1 MAVSGEVEGGILSG
15 IRVLDFSRV
24 LAGPYAT
31 MTLADFGAD
40 VIKVE
45 SADGDDTRGWR
56 PPVDDHGVSTYF
68 SSVNRNKRSVIL
80 DLRSPEGKAKAEE
93 LLASAD
99 VVIENFRPGVMTK
112 LGFNFEEAKKMRPG
126 IIYCSITGFG
136 SGKGAKLAGY
146 DLLVQALGGL
156 MSVTG
161 PQDGGPT
168 KVGVAL
174 IDIMTGMNAVQ
185 GILLALKARAD
196 ALTSA
201 DPGQWKG
208 QLIQVDLMTTLLAAM
223 TNQASAA
230 LNAGVTPVRL
240 GNAHPSISP
249 YELFEAQD
257 RPLLIAVGN
266 DKQFHTLVRLLDIEH
281 LATDP
286 RFVDNPSRATHREQ
300 LRELLEAVLMTQPG
314 AHWAQVLSSEGV
326 PCGLV
331 NTVPE
336 AFEFADSLALDAVV
350 EIPTADGEHLFRQ
363 VVSPIHIPGRSA
375 TYRLAPPA
383 LGEHS
388 EDVRWL
394 TVDTDVD
401 DPEDEGKE
409 KQ

>member
-1 MAVSGEVEGGILSG
+1 MATPAQAEGGILSG

-56 PPVDDHGVSTYF
+56 PPVDEQGISTYF
-68 SSVNRNKRSVIL
+68 SSVNRNKRSAII
-80 DLRSPEGKAKAEE
+80 DLRTEEGKAKAQE
-93 LLASAD
+93 LLATAD

-112 LGFNFEEAKKMRPG
+112 LGFNFEEAQKINPG

-136 SGKGAKLAGY
+136 SGKGASLAGY
-146 DLLVQALGGL
+146 DLLVQGLGGL

-161 PQDGGPT
+161 SPEGGPT

-185 GILLALKARAD
+185 GILLALTARAN
-196 ALTSA
+196 AE
-201 DPGQWKG
+201 PGQWKG
-208 QLIQVDLMTTLLAAM
+208 QLIHVDLMTTLLAAM

-230 LNAGVTPVRL
+230 LNAGVTPARL

-249 YELFEAQD
+249 YELYDAED

-266 DKQFHTLVRLLDIEH
+266 DKQFHTLVRLLGVEQ

-286 RFVDNPSRATHREQ
+286 RFADNPSRATHREQ
-300 LRELLEAVLMTQPG
+300 LRELLEEVLMTKPG
-314 AHWAQVLSSEGV
+314 AHWVELLSSQGV
-326 PCGLV
+326 PSGLV
-331 NTVPE
+331 NTLPE
-336 AFEFADSLALDAVV
+336 AFDFADSLELDAVV
-350 EIPTADGEHLFRQ
+350 EIPTADGEHTYRQ
-363 VVSPIHIPGRSA
+363 VVNPIHIPGRGAS
-375 TYRLAPPA
+375 YRLAPPS

-394 TVDTDVD
+394 
-401 DPEDEGKE
+401 DEKPSD
-409 KQ
+409 

>member
-1 MAVSGEVEGGILSG
+1 MATPAQAEGGILSG

-45 SADGDDTRGWR
+45 SANGDDTRGWR
-56 PPVDDHGVSTYF
+56 PPVDEQGVSTYF
-68 SSVNRNKRSVIL
+68 SSVNRNKRSAII
-80 DLRSPEGKAKAEE
+80 DLRTEEGKAKAQE
-93 LLASAD
+93 LLATAD

-112 LGFNFEEAKKMRPG
+112 LGFNFEEAQKINPG

-136 SGKGAKLAGY
+136 SGKGASLAGY
-146 DLLVQALGGL
+146 DLLVQGLGGL

-161 PQDGGPT
+161 SPEGGPT

-185 GILLALKARAD
+185 GILLALTARAN
-196 ALTSA
+196 AE
-201 DPGQWKG
+201 PGQWKG
-208 QLIQVDLMTTLLAAM
+208 QLIHVDLMTTLLAAM

-230 LNAGVTPVRL
+230 LNAGVTPARL

-249 YELFEAQD
+249 YELYDAED

-266 DKQFHTLVRLLDIEH
+266 DKQFHTLVRLLGVEQ

-286 RFVDNPSRATHREQ
+286 RFGDNPSRATHREE
-300 LRELLEAVLMTQPG
+300 LRALLEEVLMSKPG
-314 AHWAQVLSSEGV
+314 AHWVELLSAQGV
-326 PCGLV
+326 PSGLV
-331 NTVPE
+331 NTLPE
-336 AFEFADSLALDAVV
+336 AFDFADSLELDAVV
-350 EIPTADGEHLFRQ
+350 EIPTADGENTYRQ
-363 VVSPIHIPGRSA
+363 VVNPIHIPGRGAS
-375 TYRLAPPA
+375 YRLAPPS

-394 TVDTDVD
+394 N
-401 DPEDEGKE
+401 E
-409 KQ
+409 KPSD

>member
-1 MAVSGEVEGGILSG
+1 MATPAQADGGILSG
-15 IRVLDFSRV
+15 VRVLDFSRV

-40 VIKVE
+40 VIKIE
-45 SADGDDTRGWR
+45 SSDGDDTRGWR
-56 PPVDDHGVSTYF
+56 PPVDDHGVSTYY
-68 SSVNRNKRSVIL
+68 SSVNRNKRSVVL
-80 DLRSPEGKAKAEE
+80 DLRSPEGKAQAQE
-93 LLASAD
+93 LLATAD

-112 LGFNFEEAKKMRPG
+112 LGFNFDEAKKINPG

-136 SGKGAKLAGY
+136 SGKGASLAGY
-146 DLLVQALGGL
+146 DLLVQSLGGL

-161 PQDGGPT
+161 AQDGGPT

-196 ALTSA
+196 T

-249 YELFEAQD
+249 YELYDAQD

-266 DKQFHTLVRLLDIEH
+266 DKQFTTLVRLLEIEH
-281 LATDP
+281 LAQDP
-286 RFVDNPSRATHREQ
+286 RFADNPSRATHREQ
-300 LRELLEAVLMTQPG
+300 LRELMEEVLTTQPG
-314 AHWAQVLSSEGV
+314 THWVTLLSSEGV
-326 PCGLV
+326 PSGLV
-331 NTVPE
+331 NTLPE
-336 AFEFADSLALDAVV
+336 AFDFADSLELDAVV
-350 EIPTADGEHLFRQ
+350 EIPTADGQHTYRQ
-363 VVSPIHIPGRSA
+363 VVNPIQIPGRDAS
-375 TYRLAPPA
+375 YRLAPPS

-394 TVDTDVD
+394 DSD
-401 DPEDEGKE
+401 
-409 KQ
+409 Q

>member
-1 MAVSGEVEGGILSG
+1 MATPAHADGGILAG

-40 VIKVE
+40 VIKIE

-56 PPVDDHGVSTYF
+56 PPVDGQGVSTYF

-80 DLRSPEGKAKAEE
+80 DLRTQEGKAKAQE
-93 LLASAD
+93 LLATAD

-112 LGFNFEEAKKMRPG
+112 LGFNFEEARKINPG

-136 SGKGAKLAGY
+136 SGKGASLAGY

-161 PQDGGPT
+161 PQEGGPT

-185 GILLALKARAD
+185 GILLALTARAQ
-196 ALTSA
+196 AE
-201 DPGQWKG
+201 PGQWKG
-208 QLIQVDLMTTLLAAM
+208 QLIHVDLMTTLLAAM

-249 YELFEAQD
+249 YELYDAED

-266 DKQFHTLVRLLDIEH
+266 DKQFHTLVRLLGIEH

-286 RFVDNPSRATHREQ
+286 RFADNPSRATHREE
-300 LRELLEAVLMTQPG
+300 LRALLEEVLKTQPG
-314 AHWAQVLSSEGV
+314 THWVELLSTQGV
-326 PCGLV
+326 PSGLV
-331 NTVPE
+331 NTLPE
-336 AFEFADSLALDAVV
+336 AFEFADTLELNAVV
-350 EIPTADGEHLFRQ
+350 DIPTADGDHTFRQ
-363 VVSPIHIPGRSA
+363 VVNPIHIPGRGAS
-375 TYRLAPPA
+375 YRLAPPS

-394 TVDTDVD
+394 
-401 DPEDEGKE
+401 DEKPSDE
-409 KQ
+409 

>member
-1 MAVSGEVEGGILSG
+1 MATPAHADGGILAG

-40 VIKVE
+40 VIKIE

-56 PPVDDHGVSTYF
+56 PPVDGQGVSTYF

-80 DLRSPEGKAKAEE
+80 DLRTQEGKAKAQE
-93 LLASAD
+93 LLATAD

-112 LGFNFEEAKKMRPG
+112 LGFNFEEAQKINPG

-136 SGKGAKLAGY
+136 SGKGASLAGY

-185 GILLALKARAD
+185 GILLALTARAH
-196 ALTSA
+196 AE
-201 DPGQWKG
+201 PGQWKG
-208 QLIQVDLMTTLLAAM
+208 QLIHVDLMTTLLAAM

-249 YELFEAQD
+249 YELYDAED

-266 DKQFHTLVRLLDIEH
+266 DKQFHTLVRLLGVEQ

-286 RFVDNPSRATHREQ
+286 RFADNPSRATHREQ
-300 LRELLEAVLMTQPG
+300 LRELLEEVLMTKPG
-314 AHWAQVLSSEGV
+314 AHWVELLSSQGV
-326 PCGLV
+326 PSGLV
-331 NTVPE
+331 NTLPE
-336 AFEFADSLALDAVV
+336 AFDFADSLQLDAVV
-350 EIPTADGEHLFRQ
+350 EIPTADGEHTYRQ
-363 VVSPIHIPGRSA
+363 VVNPIHIPGRGAS
-375 TYRLAPPA
+375 YRLAPPS

-394 TVDTDVD
+394 
-401 DPEDEGKE
+401 DEKPSD
-409 KQ
+409 

>member
-1 MAVSGEVEGGILSG
+1 MATPAQAEGGILSG

-56 PPVDDHGVSTYF
+56 PPVDEQGVSTYF
-68 SSVNRNKRSVIL
+68 SSVNRNKRSAII
-80 DLRSPEGKAKAEE
+80 DLRTEEGKAKAQE
-93 LLASAD
+93 LLATAD

-112 LGFNFEEAKKMRPG
+112 LGFNYEEAQKINPG

-136 SGKGAKLAGY
+136 SGKGASLAGY
-146 DLLVQALGGL
+146 DLLVQGLGGL

-161 PQDGGPT
+161 SPEGGPT

-185 GILLALKARAD
+185 GILLALTARAN
-196 ALTSA
+196 AE
-201 DPGQWKG
+201 PGQWKG
-208 QLIQVDLMTTLLAAM
+208 QLIHVDLMTTLLAAM

-230 LNAGVTPVRL
+230 LNAGVTPARL

-249 YELFEAQD
+249 YELYDAED

-266 DKQFHTLVRLLDIEH
+266 DKQFHTLVRLLGVEQ
-281 LATDP
+281 LASDP
-286 RFVDNPSRATHREQ
+286 RFGDNPSRATHREE
-300 LRELLEAVLMTQPG
+300 LRALLEEVLMSKPG
-314 AHWAQVLSSEGV
+314 AHWVELLSAQGV
-326 PCGLV
+326 PSGLV
-331 NTVPE
+331 NTLPE
-336 AFEFADSLALDAVV
+336 AFDFADSLELDAVV
-350 EIPTADGEHLFRQ
+350 EIPTTDGEHTYRQ
-363 VVSPIHIPGRSA
+363 VVNPIHIPGRGAS
-375 TYRLAPPA
+375 YRLAPPL

-394 TVDTDVD
+394 
-401 DPEDEGKE
+401 DEKPSD
-409 KQ
+409 

>member
-1 MAVSGEVEGGILSG
+1 MATPAHADGGILAG

-40 VIKVE
+40 VIKIE

-56 PPVDDHGVSTYF
+56 PPVDGQGVSTYF

-80 DLRSPEGKAKAEE
+80 DLRTQEGKAKAQE
-93 LLASAD
+93 LLATAD

-112 LGFNFEEAKKMRPG
+112 LGFNFEQAQKINPG

-136 SGKGAKLAGY
+136 SGKGASLAGY
-146 DLLVQALGGL
+146 DLLVQGLGGL

-161 PQDGGPT
+161 SPEGGPT

-185 GILLALKARAD
+185 GILLALTARAN
-196 ALTSA
+196 AE
-201 DPGQWKG
+201 PGQWKG
-208 QLIQVDLMTTLLAAM
+208 QLIHVDLMTTLLAAM

-230 LNAGVTPVRL
+230 LNAGVTPARL

-249 YELFEAQD
+249 YELYDAED

-266 DKQFHTLVRLLDIEH
+266 DKQFHTLVRLLGVEQ

-286 RFVDNPSRATHREQ
+286 RFADNPSRATHREQ
-300 LRELLEAVLMTQPG
+300 LRELLEEVLMTKPG
-314 AHWAQVLSSEGV
+314 AHWVELLSAQGV
-326 PCGLV
+326 PSGLV
-331 NTVPE
+331 NTLPE
-336 AFEFADSLALDAVV
+336 AFDFADSLELDAVV
-350 EIPTADGEHLFRQ
+350 EIPTADGEHTYRQ
-363 VVSPIHIPGRSA
+363 VVNPIHIPGRGAS
-375 TYRLAPPA
+375 YRLAPPS

-394 TVDTDVD
+394 
-401 DPEDEGKE
+401 DEKPSDE
-409 KQ
+409 

>member
-1 MAVSGEVEGGILSG
+1 MAVAASANGGILSG

-45 SADGDDTRGWR
+45 SAEGDDTRGWR
-56 PPVDDHGVSTYF
+56 PPVDEQGVSTYF
-68 SSVNRNKRSVIL
+68 SSVNRNKRSAII
-80 DLRSPEGKAKAEE
+80 DLRTAEGKAQAQE
-93 LLASAD
+93 LLATAD

-112 LGFNFEEAKKMRPG
+112 LGFNFEEAQKINPG

-136 SGKGAKLAGY
+136 SGKGASLAGY
-146 DLLVQALGGL
+146 DLLVQGLGGL

-161 PQDGGPT
+161 SPEGGPT

-185 GILLALKARAD
+185 GILLALTARAN
-196 ALTSA
+196 AE
-201 DPGQWKG
+201 PGQWKG
-208 QLIQVDLMTTLLAAM
+208 QLIHVDLMTTLLAAM

-230 LNAGVTPVRL
+230 LNAGVTPARL

-249 YELFEAQD
+249 YELYDAED

-266 DKQFHTLVRLLDIEH
+266 DKQFHTLVRLLGVEQ

-286 RFVDNPSRATHREQ
+286 RFADNPSRATHREQ
-300 LRELLEAVLMTQPG
+300 LRELLEEVLMTKPG
-314 AHWAQVLSSEGV
+314 AHWVELLSAQGV
-326 PCGLV
+326 PSGLV
-331 NTVPE
+331 NTLPE
-336 AFEFADSLALDAVV
+336 AFDFADSLELDAVV
-350 EIPTADGEHLFRQ
+350 EIPTADGEHTYRQ
-363 VVSPIHIPGRSA
+363 VVNPIHIPGRGAS
-375 TYRLAPPA
+375 YRLAPPS

-394 TVDTDVD
+394 
-401 DPEDEGKE
+401 DEKPSD
-409 KQ
+409 

>member
-1 MAVSGEVEGGILSG
+1 MAAPAHAEGGILSG

-40 VIKVE
+40 VIKLE

-56 PPVDDHGVSTYF
+56 PPVDDQGISTYF
-68 SSVNRNKRSVIL
+68 SSVNRNKRSVVV
-80 DLRSPEGKAKAEE
+80 DLRNPEGKETAQK
-93 LLASAD
+93 LLAGAD
-99 VVIENFRPGVMTK
+99 VVIENFRPGVMSK
-112 LGFNFEEAKKMRPG
+112 LGFNFEEAQKINPG

-136 SGKGAKLAGY
+136 SGKGASLAGY
-146 DLLVQALGGL
+146 DLLVQGLGGL

-161 PQDGGPT
+161 SQEGGPT

-185 GILLALKARAD
+185 GILLALTARA
-196 ALTSA
+196 SA
-201 DPGQWKG
+201 EPGQWKG

-230 LNAGVTPVRL
+230 LNAGVTPVRM

-249 YELFEAQD
+249 YELYDAQD

-266 DKQFHTLVRLLDIEH
+266 DKQFHALVRLLGVEH

-286 RFVDNPSRATHREQ
+286 RFAENPSRATHREE
-300 LRELLEAVLMTQPG
+300 LRALLEEVLLTKPG
-314 AHWAQVLSSEGV
+314 AHWVDLLSAQGV
-326 PCGLV
+326 PSGLV
-331 NTVPE
+331 NTLPE
-336 AFEFADSLALDAVV
+336 AFDFADSLELNAVV
-350 EIPTADGEHLFRQ
+350 EIPTVGGEHNYRQ
-363 VVSPIHIPGRSA
+363 VVNPIHIPGRGAS
-375 TYRLAPPA
+375 YRLAPPS

-388 EDVRWL
+388 EDVCWL
-394 TVDTDVD
+394 
-401 DPEDEGKE
+401 DEKPSD
-409 KQ
+409 

>member
-1 MAVSGEVEGGILSG
+1 MAVAAHADGGILSG

-40 VIKVE
+40 VIKIE

-56 PPVDDHGVSTYF
+56 PPVDAQGVSTYY

-80 DLRSPEGKAKAEE
+80 DLRTEEGKQKARE
-93 LLASAD
+93 LLATAD

-112 LGFNFEEAKKMRPG
+112 LGFNFEEAQKINPG

-136 SGKGAKLAGY
+136 SGKGASLAGY

-185 GILLALKARAD
+185 GILLALKARED
-196 ALTSA
+196 ALASA
-201 DPGQWKG
+201 QPGQWKG
-208 QLIQVDLMTTLLAAM
+208 QLIHVDLMTTLLAAM

-249 YELFEAQD
+249 YELYEASD

-266 DKQFHTLVRLLDIEH
+266 DKQFHTLVRLLEIEH

-286 RFVDNPSRATHREQ
+286 RFSDNPSRATHREQ
-300 LRELLEAVLMTQPG
+300 LGVELEAVLTTQPA
-314 AHWAQVLSSEGV
+314 AHWVAVLSAEGV
-326 PCGLV
+326 PSGLV

-336 AFEFADSLALDAVV
+336 AFNFAATLEMDAVV
-350 EIPTADGEHLFRQ
+350 EIPTAVGDHAFKQ
-363 VVSPIHIPGRSA
+363 VVNPIHIPGRGAS
-375 TYRLAPPA
+375 YRLAPPS

-388 EDVRWL
+388 EDVSWL
-394 TVDTDVD
+394 
-401 DPEDEGKE
+401 E
-409 KQ
+409 K

>member
-1 MAVSGEVEGGILSG
+1 MATPAQAEGGILSG

-56 PPVDDHGVSTYF
+56 PPVDEQGISTYF
-68 SSVNRNKRSVIL
+68 SSVNRNKRSAII
-80 DLRSPEGKAKAEE
+80 DLRTAKGKAQAQE
-93 LLASAD
+93 LLATAD

-112 LGFNFEEAKKMRPG
+112 LGFNFEQAQKINPG

-136 SGKGAKLAGY
+136 SGKGASLAGY
-146 DLLVQALGGL
+146 DLLVQGLGGL

-161 PQDGGPT
+161 SPEGGPT

-185 GILLALKARAD
+185 GILLALTARAN
-196 ALTSA
+196 AE
-201 DPGQWKG
+201 PGQWKG
-208 QLIQVDLMTTLLAAM
+208 QLIHVDLMTTLLAAM

-230 LNAGVTPVRL
+230 LNAGVTPARL

-249 YELFEAQD
+249 YELYDAED

-266 DKQFHTLVRLLDIEH
+266 DKQFHTLVRLLGVEQ

-286 RFVDNPSRATHREQ
+286 RFADNPSRATHREQ
-300 LRELLEAVLMTQPG
+300 LRELLEEVLMTKPG
-314 AHWAQVLSSEGV
+314 AHWVELLSTQGV
-326 PCGLV
+326 PSGLV
-331 NTVPE
+331 NTLPE
-336 AFEFADSLALDAVV
+336 AFDFADSLELDAVV
-350 EIPTADGEHLFRQ
+350 EIPTSDGEHTYRQ
-363 VVSPIHIPGRSA
+363 VVNPIHIPGRGAS
-375 TYRLAPPA
+375 YRLAPPS

-394 TVDTDVD
+394 
-401 DPEDEGKE
+401 DEKPSD
-409 KQ
+409 

>member
-1 MAVSGEVEGGILSG
+1 MATPAQAEGGILSG

-56 PPVDDHGVSTYF
+56 PPVDEQGISTYF
-68 SSVNRNKRSVIL
+68 SSVNRNKRSAII
-80 DLRSPEGKAKAEE
+80 DLRTAKGKAQAQE
-93 LLASAD
+93 LLATAD

-112 LGFNFEEAKKMRPG
+112 LGFNFEEAQKINPG

-136 SGKGAKLAGY
+136 SGKGASLAGY

-185 GILLALKARAD
+185 GILLALTARAN
-196 ALTSA
+196 AE
-201 DPGQWKG
+201 PGQWKG
-208 QLIQVDLMTTLLAAM
+208 QLIHVDLMTTLLAAM

-230 LNAGVTPVRL
+230 LNARVTPARL

-249 YELFEAQD
+249 YELYDAED

-266 DKQFHTLVRLLDIEH
+266 DKQFHTLVRLLGVEQ

-286 RFVDNPSRATHREQ
+286 RFADNPSRATHREQ
-300 LRELLEAVLMTQPG
+300 LRELLEEVLMTKPG
-314 AHWAQVLSSEGV
+314 AHWVELLSSQGV
-326 PCGLV
+326 PSGLV
-331 NTVPE
+331 NTLPE
-336 AFEFADSLALDAVV
+336 AFDFADSLQLDAVV
-350 EIPTADGEHLFRQ
+350 EIPTADGEHTYRQ
-363 VVSPIHIPGRSA
+363 VVNPIHIPGRGAS
-375 TYRLAPPA
+375 YRLAPPS

-394 TVDTDVD
+394 
-401 DPEDEGKE
+401 DEKPSD
-409 KQ
+409 

>member
-1 MAVSGEVEGGILSG
+1 MAVAAHADGGILSG

-40 VIKVE
+40 VIKIE

-56 PPVDDHGVSTYF
+56 PPVDGQGVSTYY

-80 DLRSPEGKAKAEE
+80 DLRSEEGKAKARE

-112 LGFNFEEAKKMRPG
+112 LGFNYEEAKKVNPG

-136 SGKGAKLAGY
+136 SGKGATLAGY

-161 PQDGGPT
+161 PKDGGPT

-185 GILLALKARAD
+185 GILLALKARDD
-196 ALTSA
+196 AMASS
-201 DPGQWKG
+201 DPAQWKG
-208 QLIQVDLMTTLLAAM
+208 QLIHVDLMTTLLAAM

-249 YELFEAQD
+249 YELYEAAD

-266 DKQFHTLVRLLDIEH
+266 DKQFHTLVRLLEVEH
-281 LATDP
+281 LASDP
-286 RFVDNPSRATHREQ
+286 RFSDNPSRATHREQ
-300 LRELLEAVLMTQPG
+300 LGEELEAVLMTQPA
-314 AHWAQVLSSEGV
+314 AHWVGLLSAEGV
-326 PCGLV
+326 PSGLV

-336 AFEFADSLALDAVV
+336 AFDFAASLEMDAVV
-350 EIPTADGEHLFRQ
+350 EIPTANGDHTFKQ
-363 VVSPIHIPGRSA
+363 VVSPIHIPGRGAS
-375 TYRLAPPA
+375 YRLAPPS

-388 EDVRWL
+388 EDVSWL
-394 TVDTDVD
+394 
-401 DPEDEGKE
+401 E
-409 KQ
+409 K

>member
-1 MAVSGEVEGGILSG
+1 MATPAQANDGILSG
-15 IRVLDFSRV
+15 VRVLDFSRV

-45 SADGDDTRGWR
+45 SPDGDDTRGWR
-56 PPVDDHGVSTYF
+56 PPVDERGISTYY
-68 SSVNRNKRSVIL
+68 SSVNRNKRSVVL
-80 DLRSPEGKAKAEE
+80 DLSSPEGKKKAQE
-93 LLASAD
+93 LLAAAD

-112 LGFNFEEAKKMRPG
+112 LGFNFEEAQKINPG

-136 SGKGAKLAGY
+136 SGKGAQLAGY
-146 DLLVQALGGL
+146 DLLVQGLGGL

-161 PQDGGPT
+161 HQDSGPT

-185 GILLALKARAD
+185 GILLALKARDD
-196 ALTSA
+196 AQAST

-208 QLIQVDLMTTLLAAM
+208 QLIQVDLMTTLLSAM

-230 LNAGVTPVRL
+230 LNAGVTPGRL

-249 YELFEAQD
+249 YELYDAQD

-266 DKQFHTLVRLLDIEH
+266 DKQFQTLVRLLGIKH

-286 RFVDNPSRATHREQ
+286 RFAENPSRATNRQ
-300 LRELLEAVLMTQPG
+300 ALRQELEAVLVTQP
-314 AHWAQVLSSEGV
+314 ADQWVAVLSAEGV
-326 PCGLV
+326 PSGLV
-331 NTVPE
+331 NTLPE
-336 AFEFADSLALDAVV
+336 AFEFADSLGLDAVV
-350 EIPTADGEHLFRQ
+350 EIPTSDGEHLLRQ
-363 VVSPIHIPGRSA
+363 VVNPINLPGREAS
-375 TYRLAPPA
+375 YRLAPPA

-388 EDVRWL
+388 ENVFWL
-394 TVDTDVD
+394 NGE
-401 DPEDEGKE
+401 PEE
-409 KQ
+409 

>member
-1 MAVSGEVEGGILSG
+1 MATPAQAEGGILSG

-56 PPVDDHGVSTYF
+56 PPVDEQGISTYF
-68 SSVNRNKRSVIL
+68 SSVNRNKRSAII
-80 DLRSPEGKAKAEE
+80 DLRTAKGKAQAQE
-93 LLASAD
+93 LLATAD

-112 LGFNFEEAKKMRPG
+112 LGFNFEEAQKINPG

-136 SGKGAKLAGY
+136 SGKGASLAGY
-146 DLLVQALGGL
+146 DLLVQGLGGL

-161 PQDGGPT
+161 SPEGGPT

-185 GILLALKARAD
+185 GILLALTARAN
-196 ALTSA
+196 AE
-201 DPGQWKG
+201 PGQWKG
-208 QLIQVDLMTTLLAAM
+208 QLIHVDLMTTLLAAM

-230 LNAGVTPVRL
+230 LNAGVTPARL

-249 YELFEAQD
+249 YELYDAED

-266 DKQFHTLVRLLDIEH
+266 DKQFHTLVRLLGVEQ

-286 RFVDNPSRATHREQ
+286 RFADNPSRATHRED
-300 LRELLEAVLMTQPG
+300 LRALLEEVLMSKPG
-314 AHWAQVLSSEGV
+314 AHWVELLSAQGV
-326 PCGLV
+326 PSGLV
-331 NTVPE
+331 NTLPE
-336 AFEFADSLALDAVV
+336 AFDFADSLQLDAVV
-350 EIPTADGEHLFRQ
+350 EIPTADGEHTYRQ
-363 VVSPIHIPGRSA
+363 VVNPIHIPGRGAS
-375 TYRLAPPA
+375 YRLAPPS

-394 TVDTDVD
+394 
-401 DPEDEGKE
+401 DEKPSD
-409 KQ
+409 

>member
-1 MAVSGEVEGGILSG
+1 MAVDAQANGGILSG

-56 PPVDDHGVSTYF
+56 PPVDEQGVSTYF
-68 SSVNRNKRSVIL
+68 SSVNRNKRSAII
-80 DLRSPEGKAKAEE
+80 DLRTEEGKAKAQE
-93 LLASAD
+93 LLATAD

-112 LGFNFEEAKKMRPG
+112 LGFNFEEAQKINPG

-136 SGKGAKLAGY
+136 SGKGASLAGY
-146 DLLVQALGGL
+146 DLLVQGLGGL

-161 PQDGGPT
+161 SPEGGPT

-185 GILLALKARAD
+185 GILLALTARAN
-196 ALTSA
+196 AE
-201 DPGQWKG
+201 PGQWKG
-208 QLIQVDLMTTLLAAM
+208 QLIHVDLMTTLLAAM

-230 LNAGVTPVRL
+230 LNAGVTPARL

-249 YELFEAQD
+249 YELYDAQD

-266 DKQFHTLVRLLDIEH
+266 DKQFHTLVRLLGVEH

-286 RFVDNPSRATHREQ
+286 RFADNPSRATHREQ
-300 LRELLEAVLMTQPG
+300 LRELLEEVLMTKPG
-314 AHWAQVLSSEGV
+314 AHWVEMLSAQGV
-326 PCGLV
+326 PSGLV
-331 NTVPE
+331 NTLPE
-336 AFEFADSLALDAVV
+336 AFDFADSLELDAVV
-350 EIPTADGEHLFRQ
+350 EIPTADGEHSFRQ
-363 VVSPIHIPGRSA
+363 VVNPIHIPGRGAS
-375 TYRLAPPA
+375 YRLAPPS

-394 TVDTDVD
+394 
-401 DPEDEGKE
+401 DEKPSE
-409 KQ
+409 

>member
-1 MAVSGEVEGGILSG
+1 MATPAHADGGILAG

-40 VIKVE
+40 VIKIE

-56 PPVDDHGVSTYF
+56 PPVDGQGVSTYF

-80 DLRSPEGKAKAEE
+80 DLRTQEGKAKAQE
-93 LLASAD
+93 LLATAD

-112 LGFNFEEAKKMRPG
+112 LGFNFEEAQKINPG

-136 SGKGAKLAGY
+136 SGKGASLAGY

-185 GILLALKARAD
+185 GILLALTARAH
-196 ALTSA
+196 AE
-201 DPGQWKG
+201 PGQWKG
-208 QLIQVDLMTTLLAAM
+208 QLIHVDLMTTLLAAM

-249 YELFEAQD
+249 YELYDAGD

-266 DKQFHTLVRLLDIEH
+266 DKQFHTLVRLLGIEH

-286 RFVDNPSRATHREQ
+286 RFADNPSRATHREE
-300 LRELLEAVLMTQPG
+300 LRALLEEVLKTQPG
-314 AHWAQVLSSEGV
+314 THWVELLSTQGV
-326 PCGLV
+326 PSGLV
-331 NTVPE
+331 NTLPE
-336 AFEFADSLALDAVV
+336 AFEFADTLELNAVV
-350 EIPTADGEHLFRQ
+350 DIPTADGDHTFRQ
-363 VVSPIHIPGRSA
+363 VVNPIHIPGRGAS
-375 TYRLAPPA
+375 YRLAPPS

-394 TVDTDVD
+394 
-401 DPEDEGKE
+401 DEKPSDE
-409 KQ
+409 

>member
-1 MAVSGEVEGGILSG
+1 MATPAQAEGGILSG

-56 PPVDDHGVSTYF
+56 PPVDEQGISTYF
-68 SSVNRNKRSVIL
+68 SSVNRNKRSAII
-80 DLRSPEGKAKAEE
+80 DLRTAKGKAQAQE
-93 LLASAD
+93 LLATAD

-112 LGFNFEEAKKMRPG
+112 LGFNFEEAQKINPG

-136 SGKGAKLAGY
+136 SGKGASLAGY
-146 DLLVQALGGL
+146 DLLVQGLGGL

-161 PQDGGPT
+161 SPEGGPT

-185 GILLALKARAD
+185 GILLALTARAN
-196 ALTSA
+196 AE
-201 DPGQWKG
+201 PGQWKG
-208 QLIQVDLMTTLLAAM
+208 QLIHVDLMTTLLAAM

-230 LNAGVTPVRL
+230 LNARVTPARL

-249 YELFEAQD
+249 YELYDAED

-266 DKQFHTLVRLLDIEH
+266 DKQFHTLVRLLGVEQ

-286 RFVDNPSRATHREQ
+286 RFADNPSRATHREQ
-300 LRELLEAVLMTQPG
+300 LRELLEEVLMTKPG
-314 AHWAQVLSSEGV
+314 AHWVELLSSQGV
-326 PCGLV
+326 PSGLV
-331 NTVPE
+331 NTLPE
-336 AFEFADSLALDAVV
+336 AFDFADSLELDAVV
-350 EIPTADGEHLFRQ
+350 EIPTADGEHTYRQ
-363 VVSPIHIPGRSA
+363 VVNPIHIPGRGAS
-375 TYRLAPPA
+375 YRLAPPS

-394 TVDTDVD
+394 
-401 DPEDEGKE
+401 DEKPSD
-409 KQ
+409 

>member
-1 MAVSGEVEGGILSG
+1 MATPAQAEGGILSG

-45 SADGDDTRGWR
+45 SANGDDTRGWR
-56 PPVDDHGVSTYF
+56 PPVDEQGVSTYF
-68 SSVNRNKRSVIL
+68 SSVNRNKRSAII
-80 DLRSPEGKAKAEE
+80 DLRTEEGKAKAQE
-93 LLASAD
+93 LLATAD

-112 LGFNFEEAKKMRPG
+112 LGFNFEEAQKINPG

-136 SGKGAKLAGY
+136 SGKGASLAGY
-146 DLLVQALGGL
+146 DLLVQGLGGL

-161 PQDGGPT
+161 SPEGGPT

-185 GILLALKARAD
+185 GILLALTARAN
-196 ALTSA
+196 AE
-201 DPGQWKG
+201 PGQWKG
-208 QLIQVDLMTTLLAAM
+208 QLIHVDLMTTLLAAM

-230 LNAGVTPVRL
+230 LNAGVTPARL

-249 YELFEAQD
+249 YELYDAED

-266 DKQFHTLVRLLDIEH
+266 DKQFHTLVRLLGVEQ

-286 RFVDNPSRATHREQ
+286 RFGDNPSRATHREE
-300 LRELLEAVLMTQPG
+300 LRALLEEVLMSKPG
-314 AHWAQVLSSEGV
+314 AHWVELLSAQGV
-326 PCGLV
+326 PSGLV
-331 NTVPE
+331 NTLPE
-336 AFEFADSLALDAVV
+336 AFDFADSLELDAVV
-350 EIPTADGEHLFRQ
+350 EIPTADGENTYRQ
-363 VVSPIHIPGRSA
+363 VVNPIHIPGRGAS
-375 TYRLAPPA
+375 YRLAPPS

-394 TVDTDVD
+394 
-401 DPEDEGKE
+401 DEKPSD
-409 KQ
+409 

>member
-1 MAVSGEVEGGILSG
+1 MATPAHAEGGILAG

-56 PPVDDHGVSTYF
+56 PPVDAQGVSTYY

-80 DLRSPEGKAKAEE
+80 DLRTEEGKAKAQE

-112 LGFNFEEAKKMRPG
+112 LGFNFDQARKINPG

-136 SGKGAKLAGY
+136 SGKGASLAGY

-161 PQDGGPT
+161 PQEGGPT

-185 GILLALKARAD
+185 GILLALTARAQ
-196 ALTSA
+196 AE
-201 DPGQWKG
+201 PGQWKG

-249 YELFEAQD
+249 YELYDAED

-266 DKQFHTLVRLLDIEH
+266 DKQFHTLVRLLGIEH

-286 RFVDNPSRATHREQ
+286 RFADNPSRATHREE
-300 LRELLEAVLMTQPG
+300 LRALLEEVLKTQPG
-314 AHWAQVLSSEGV
+314 THWVELLSAQGV
-326 PCGLV
+326 PSGLV
-331 NTVPE
+331 NTLPE
-336 AFEFADSLALDAVV
+336 AFEFADTLELNAVV
-350 EIPTADGEHLFRQ
+350 DIPTADGNHTFRQ
-363 VVSPIHIPGRSA
+363 VVNPIHSPGRGAS
-375 TYRLAPPA
+375 YRLAPPS

-394 TVDTDVD
+394 
-401 DPEDEGKE
+401 DEKPSDE
-409 KQ
+409 

>member
-1 MAVSGEVEGGILSG
+1 MATPAHADGGILAG

-40 VIKVE
+40 VIKIE
-45 SADGDDTRGWR
+45 STDGDDTRGWR
-56 PPVDDHGVSTYF
+56 PPVDKQGVSTYF

-80 DLRSPEGKAKAEE
+80 DLRTQEGKAKAQE
-93 LLASAD
+93 LLATAD

-112 LGFNFEEAKKMRPG
+112 LGFNFEEARKINPG

-136 SGKGAKLAGY
+136 SGKGASLAGY

-161 PQDGGPT
+161 PQEGGPT

-185 GILLALKARAD
+185 GILLALTARAQ
-196 ALTSA
+196 AE
-201 DPGQWKG
+201 PGQWKG
-208 QLIQVDLMTTLLAAM
+208 QLIHVDLMTTLLAAM

-249 YELFEAQD
+249 YELYDAED

-266 DKQFHTLVRLLDIEH
+266 DKQFHTLVRLLGIEH

-286 RFVDNPSRATHREQ
+286 RFADNPSRATHREQ
-300 LRELLEAVLMTQPG
+300 LRELLEEVLMTKPG
-314 AHWAQVLSSEGV
+314 AHWVELLSAQGV
-326 PCGLV
+326 PSGLV
-331 NTVPE
+331 NTLPE
-336 AFEFADSLALDAVV
+336 AFDFADSLQLDAVV
-350 EIPTADGEHLFRQ
+350 EIPTADGEHTYRQ
-363 VVSPIHIPGRSA
+363 VVNPIHIPGRGAS
-375 TYRLAPPA
+375 YRLAPPS

-394 TVDTDVD
+394 
-401 DPEDEGKE
+401 DEKPSD
-409 KQ
+409 

>member
-1 MAVSGEVEGGILSG
+1 MATPAHANGGILSG

-45 SADGDDTRGWR
+45 SHEGDDTRGWR
-56 PPVDDHGVSTYF
+56 PPVDAQGISTYY
-68 SSVNRNKRSVIL
+68 SSVNRNKRSVTL
-80 DLRSPEGKAKAEE
+80 DLRTAEGKAQAQE
-93 LLASAD
+93 LLATAD
-99 VVIENFRPGVMTK
+99 VLIENFRPGVMTK
-112 LGFNFEEAKKMRPG
+112 LGFNFEEAKKINPG

-136 SGKGAKLAGY
+136 SGKGATLAGY

-185 GILLALKARAD
+185 GILLALKARTD
-196 ALTSA
+196 S
-201 DPGQWKG
+201 DPAQWKG

-249 YELFEAQD
+249 YELFDAQD

-266 DKQFHTLVRLLDIEH
+266 DKQFHTLVRLLGIEH
-281 LATDP
+281 VATDP
-286 RFVDNPSRATHREQ
+286 KFADNPSRATHREQ
-300 LRELLEAVLMTQPG
+300 LRDLLEEVLRTQSG
-314 AHWAQVLSSEGV
+314 AHWVSLLSGEGV
-326 PCGLV
+326 PAGLV
-331 NTVPE
+331 NTLPE
-336 AFEFADSLALDAVV
+336 ALDFAHSLELNAVV
-350 EIPTADGEHLFRQ
+350 EIPTSDGQHHFKQ
-363 VVSPIHIPGRSA
+363 VVSPIQIPGRDAS
-375 TYRLAPPA
+375 YRLAPPS

-394 TVDTDVD
+394 DDGQADT
-401 DPEDEGKE
+401 K
-409 KQ
+409 

>member
-1 MAVSGEVEGGILSG
+1 MATPAQAEGGILSG

-56 PPVDDHGVSTYF
+56 PPVDEQGVSTYF
-68 SSVNRNKRSVIL
+68 SSVNRNKRSAII
-80 DLRSPEGKAKAEE
+80 DLRAEEGKAKAQE
-93 LLASAD
+93 LLATAD

-112 LGFNFEEAKKMRPG
+112 LGFNFEEAQKINPG

-136 SGKGAKLAGY
+136 SGKGASLAGY
-146 DLLVQALGGL
+146 DLLVQGLGGL

-161 PQDGGPT
+161 SPEGGPT

-185 GILLALKARAD
+185 GILLALTARAN
-196 ALTSA
+196 AE
-201 DPGQWKG
+201 PGQWKG
-208 QLIQVDLMTTLLAAM
+208 QLIHVDLMTTLLAAM

-230 LNAGVTPVRL
+230 LNAGVTPARL

-249 YELFEAQD
+249 YELYDAED

-266 DKQFHTLVRLLDIEH
+266 DKQFHTLVRLLGVEQ

-286 RFVDNPSRATHREQ
+286 RFADNPSRATHREQ
-300 LRELLEAVLMTQPG
+300 LRELLEEVLMTKPG
-314 AHWAQVLSSEGV
+314 AHWVELLSSQGV
-326 PCGLV
+326 PSGLV
-331 NTVPE
+331 NTLPE
-336 AFEFADSLALDAVV
+336 AFDFADSLELDAVV
-350 EIPTADGEHLFRQ
+350 EIPTADGEHTYRQ
-363 VVSPIHIPGRSA
+363 VVNPIHIPGRGAS
-375 TYRLAPPA
+375 YRLAPPS

-394 TVDTDVD
+394 
-401 DPEDEGKE
+401 DEKPSD
-409 KQ
+409 

>member
-1 MAVSGEVEGGILSG
+1 MAVAAHADGGILSG

-40 VIKVE
+40 VIKIE

-56 PPVDDHGVSTYF
+56 PPVDEQGVSTYF
-68 SSVNRNKRSVIL
+68 SSVNRNKRSVVI
-80 DLRSPEGKAKAEE
+80 DLRTSEGKAQAQE
-93 LLASAD
+93 LLKSAD
-99 VVIENFRPGVMTK
+99 VVIENFRPGVMKK
-112 LGFNFEEAKKMRPG
+112 LGFNFEEAQKINPG

-136 SGKGAKLAGY
+136 SGKGAALAGY

-185 GILLALKARAD
+185 GILLALTARAD
-196 ALTSA
+196 T

-249 YELFEAQD
+249 YELYDAQD

-266 DKQFHTLVRLLDIEH
+266 DKQFHTLVRLLDVEH

-286 RFVDNPSRATHREQ
+286 RFADNPSRATNREE
-300 LRELLEAVLMTQPG
+300 LRALLEEVLSTQPG
-314 AHWAQVLSSEGV
+314 SHWVALLSAEGV
-326 PCGLV
+326 PAGLV
-331 NTVPE
+331 NTLPE
-336 AFEFADSLALDAVV
+336 AFDFADQLELDAVV
-350 EIPTADGEHLFRQ
+350 NIPTADGEHQFRQ
-363 VVSPIHIPGRSA
+363 VVNPIHIPGRGAS
-375 TYRLAPPA
+375 YRLAPPS

-388 EDVRWL
+388 KDVRWL
-394 TVDTDVD
+394 GADHD
-401 DPEDEGKE
+401 DADQADRK
-409 KQ
+409 

>member
-1 MAVSGEVEGGILSG
+1 MAVDAQANGGILSG

-56 PPVDDHGVSTYF
+56 PPVDEQGVSTYF
-68 SSVNRNKRSVIL
+68 SSVNRNKRSAII
-80 DLRSPEGKAKAEE
+80 DLRTEEGKAKAQE
-93 LLASAD
+93 LLATAD

-112 LGFNFEEAKKMRPG
+112 LGFNFEEAQKINPG

-136 SGKGAKLAGY
+136 SGKGASLAGY
-146 DLLVQALGGL
+146 DLLVQGLGGL

-161 PQDGGPT
+161 SPEGGPT

-185 GILLALKARAD
+185 GILLALTARAN
-196 ALTSA
+196 AE
-201 DPGQWKG
+201 PGQWKG
-208 QLIQVDLMTTLLAAM
+208 QLIHVDLMTTLLAAM

-230 LNAGVTPVRL
+230 LNAGVTPARL

-249 YELFEAQD
+249 YELYDAED

-266 DKQFHTLVRLLDIEH
+266 DKQFHTLVRLLGVEH

-286 RFVDNPSRATHREQ
+286 RFADNPSRATHREQ
-300 LRELLEAVLMTQPG
+300 LRELLEEVLMTKPG
-314 AHWAQVLSSEGV
+314 AHWVEMLSAQGV
-326 PCGLV
+326 PSGLV
-331 NTVPE
+331 NTLPE
-336 AFEFADSLALDAVV
+336 AFDFADSLELDAVV
-350 EIPTADGEHLFRQ
+350 EIPTADGEHSFRQ
-363 VVSPIHIPGRSA
+363 VVNPIHIPGRGAS
-375 TYRLAPPA
+375 YRLAPPS

-394 TVDTDVD
+394 N
-401 DPEDEGKE
+401 E
-409 KQ
+409 KPSE

>member
-1 MAVSGEVEGGILSG
+1 MATPAQAEGGILSG

-56 PPVDDHGVSTYF
+56 PPVDELGISTYF
-68 SSVNRNKRSVIL
+68 SSVNRNKRSAII
-80 DLRSPEGKAKAEE
+80 DLRTEEGKAKAQE
-93 LLASAD
+93 LLATAD

-112 LGFNFEEAKKMRPG
+112 LGFNFEEAQKINPG

-136 SGKGAKLAGY
+136 SGKGASLAGY
-146 DLLVQALGGL
+146 DLLVQGLGGL

-161 PQDGGPT
+161 SPEGGPT

-185 GILLALKARAD
+185 GILLALTARAN
-196 ALTSA
+196 AE
-201 DPGQWKG
+201 PGQWKG
-208 QLIQVDLMTTLLAAM
+208 QLIHVDLMTTLLAAM

-230 LNAGVTPVRL
+230 LNAGVTPARL

-249 YELFEAQD
+249 YELYDAED

-266 DKQFHTLVRLLDIEH
+266 DKQFHTLVRLLGVEQ

-286 RFVDNPSRATHREQ
+286 RFADNPSRATHREQ
-300 LRELLEAVLMTQPG
+300 LRELLEEVLMTKPG
-314 AHWAQVLSSEGV
+314 AHWVELLSSQGV
-326 PCGLV
+326 PSGLV
-331 NTVPE
+331 NTLPE
-336 AFEFADSLALDAVV
+336 AFDFADSLQLDAVV
-350 EIPTADGEHLFRQ
+350 EIPTSDGEHTYRQ
-363 VVSPIHIPGRSA
+363 VVNPIHIPGRGAS
-375 TYRLAPPA
+375 YRLAPPS

-394 TVDTDVD
+394 
-401 DPEDEGKE
+401 DEKPSD
-409 KQ
+409 

>member
-1 MAVSGEVEGGILSG
+1 MATPAQAEGGILSG

-40 VIKVE
+40 VIKIE

-56 PPVDDHGVSTYF
+56 PPVDGQGVSTYF

-80 DLRSPEGKAKAEE
+80 DLRTQEGKAKAQE
-93 LLASAD
+93 LLATAD

-112 LGFNFEEAKKMRPG
+112 LGFNFEEAQKINPG

-136 SGKGAKLAGY
+136 SGKGASLAGY

-161 PQDGGPT
+161 PQEGGPT

-185 GILLALKARAD
+185 GILLALTARAH
-196 ALTSA
+196 AE
-201 DPGQWKG
+201 PGQWKG
-208 QLIQVDLMTTLLAAM
+208 QLIHVDLMTTLLAAM

-249 YELFEAQD
+249 YELYDAGD

-266 DKQFHTLVRLLDIEH
+266 DKQFHTLVRLLGIEH
-281 LATDP
+281 LTTDP
-286 RFVDNPSRATHREQ
+286 RFTDNPSRATHREE
-300 LRELLEAVLMTQPG
+300 LRALLEEVLKTQPG
-314 AHWAQVLSSEGV
+314 THWVELLSTQGV
-326 PCGLV
+326 PSGLV
-331 NTVPE
+331 NTLPE
-336 AFEFADSLALDAVV
+336 AFEFADTLELNAVV
-350 EIPTADGEHLFRQ
+350 DIPTADGDHTFRQ
-363 VVSPIHIPGRSA
+363 VVNPIHIPGRGAS
-375 TYRLAPPA
+375 YRLAPPS

-394 TVDTDVD
+394 
-401 DPEDEGKE
+401 DEKPSDE
-409 KQ
+409 